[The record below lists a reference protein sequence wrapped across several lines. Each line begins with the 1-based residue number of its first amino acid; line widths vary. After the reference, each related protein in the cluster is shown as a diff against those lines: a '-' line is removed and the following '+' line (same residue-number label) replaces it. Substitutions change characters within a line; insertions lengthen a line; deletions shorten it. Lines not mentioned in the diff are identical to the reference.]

1 MSKITQLK
9 QNDEVIYPKTIFDAV
24 LTSDG
29 ATLSSKYD
37 YIRRNYTKRSELIN
51 DLDIDFNPS
60 SKTLELSLGN
70 LNLSS
75 INTDNFAVSG
85 ILNSASF
92 NDDILTL
99 SFSSGDSV
107 GIDLTEVL
115 SAILTDYKTEVRE
128 LRQLHTVL
136 SKEDYDE
143 LPEKDPDVFY
153 YTYEED

>member
-29 ATLSSKYD
+29 STLSSKYD

-51 DLDIDFNPS
+51 DLDIDFDPS
-60 SKTLELSLGN
+60 TKSLELSLGN
-70 LNLSS
+70 INLST
-75 INTDNFAVSG
+75 INTDNFAISG
-85 ILNSASF
+85 ILDSASF
-92 NDDILTL
+92 NNDVLTL
-99 SFSSGDSV
+99 NFTSGDSV
-107 GIDLTEVL
+107 GIDLTEIL
-115 SAILTDYKTEVRE
+115 SAILTDYKTEVRT

-136 SKEDYDE
+136 SKTDYDE
-143 LPEKDPDVFY
+143 LLEKDPNVFY